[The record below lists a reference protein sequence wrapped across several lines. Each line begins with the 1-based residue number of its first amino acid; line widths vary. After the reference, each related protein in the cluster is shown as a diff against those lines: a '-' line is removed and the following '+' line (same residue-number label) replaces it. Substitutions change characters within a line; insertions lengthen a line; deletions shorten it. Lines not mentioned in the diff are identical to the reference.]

1 MKVATLQTAIAI
13 TEIVIGLIFMTLGS
27 FSLLSNL
34 KCPPESHDCV
44 GWGILV
50 AAMFLVPGGLIV
62 AAGTLSYRTKRFP
75 FGVVQ
80 AALIGVLI
88 VYYIAGFAFP

>member
-13 TEIVIGLIFMTLGS
+13 TEIVIGLIFMALGS
-27 FSLLSNL
+27 YSLLLNL

-44 GWGILV
+44 GWGIIG
-50 AAMFLVPGGLIV
+50 AAMFLFPGGFIV

-75 FGVVQ
+75 FWIVQ

-88 VYYIAGFAFP
+88 LYYIAGFAFP